1 MAARQLQDSNK
12 GAGLGTAP
20 VVYRLFV
27 LTDRV
32 RCDVG
37 EHVLAT
43 LRRGTVLMNE
53 LAATSCA
60 ESLAATPPGG
70 SATQQRTVNIMSR
83 AMPVGMNNLHVYP
96 SLQQYLQPFT
106 GGC

>member
-1 MAARQLQDSNK
+1 M
-12 GAGLGTAP
+12 
-20 VVYRLFV
+20 

-53 LAATSCA
+53 LAALCHHKLHRKFGSNAAGWFGYSA
-60 ESLAATPPGG
+60 EDSEYYVEGD
-70 SATQQRTVNIMSR
+70 
-83 AMPVGMNNLHVYP
+83 VGMNNLHVYP